1 MAPECSHLDCVPFP
15 RAVCHR
21 VDVAR
26 ARTPVSP
33 PALVI
38 PQAQPSRVVI
48 SVEATCRKNA
58 RHQPVVVRGFGGKPR
73 AAVILTAEY
82 RAFVTLIAEETRRL
96 GVPQITSGRWHLSVY
111 TTWPRLRHL
120 DETEDDSGDFPM
132 GDSDASLSGA
142 KDALQEAGVMGDD
155 MRIVLDST
163 HNLYEKDVRRLV
175 IVLEPA
181 AWDPMKPT
189 AEYTALLA
197 EVQAAR
203 QTPEYRQRTAQYLME
218 QSVAAAKKAAGK
230 PKGKRAAPIK
240 KPAAVKSKP
249 PAKPR
254 KAPVRK
260 TTK

>member
-1 MAPECSHLDCVPFP
+1 M
-15 RAVCHR
+15 
-21 VDVAR
+21 
-26 ARTPVSP
+26 
-33 PALVI
+33 I
-38 PQAQPSRVVI
+38 PQAQPTRVVI

-82 RAFVTLIAEETRRL
+82 RAFVSLIAEEARRL

-181 AWDPMKPT
+181 KWDPMKPT
-189 AEYTALLA
+189 EEYTALLA

-203 QTPEYRQRTAQYLME
+203 QTPEYRQRTAEHLLAVG
-218 QSVAAAKKAAGK
+218 VAAAKKAVGK
-230 PKGKRAAPIK
+230 PKGKRAAPAK
-240 KPAAVKSKP
+240 KPAAVKPKRAAKAP
-249 PAKPR
+249 VKPR
-254 KAPVRK
+254 KAPIRK
-260 TTK
+260 PRAPKS